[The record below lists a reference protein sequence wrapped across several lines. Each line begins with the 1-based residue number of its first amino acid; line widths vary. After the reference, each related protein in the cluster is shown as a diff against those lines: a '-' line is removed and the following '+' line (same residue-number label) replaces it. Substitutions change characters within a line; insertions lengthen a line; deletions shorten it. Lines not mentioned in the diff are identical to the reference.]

1 MSAEGKVRVVVKSR
15 RVPSGITEFSVPEFA
30 SSGVLMGTRRS
41 RAVLYDYVLDGD
53 QKKAI
58 DEGHRLSR
66 SLGLELEVVDR
77 SRMGVLGRM
86 MAAFL
91 GNGSGGP
98 TLIIAPSPTDRTGG
112 TVKGIAPTQV

>member
-1 MSAEGKVRVVVKSR
+1 MSAEGKVRVLVRSR

-30 SSGVLMGTRRS
+30 PSGVLMGTRRN

-58 DEGHRLSR
+58 EEGHRLSR

-77 SRMGVLGRM
+77 SRMGVLGRIT
-86 MAAFL
+86 AAF
-91 GNGSGGP
+91 GRNGSNGP
-98 TLIIAPSPTDRTGG
+98 TLIITPSPTDRGG
-112 TVKGIAPTQV
+112 STVRGIAPAQV